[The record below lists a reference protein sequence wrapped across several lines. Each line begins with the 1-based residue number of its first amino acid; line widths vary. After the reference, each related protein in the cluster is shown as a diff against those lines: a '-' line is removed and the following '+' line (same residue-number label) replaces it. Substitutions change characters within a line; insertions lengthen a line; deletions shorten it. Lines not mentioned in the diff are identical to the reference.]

1 MDFDLSREHQALR
14 KFVREFAEEV
24 VKPAA
29 RQADR
34 TSQPPQDVIR
44 QAGEIGLFGVPFPRE
59 YGGLGAGETGYCILM
74 EELGRVDTSF
84 ATIIGAH
91 IGIGAMAIYLG
102 GTKRTREKYLPD
114 LCSGKKIAAFALTEP
129 QAGSDAASIKLRAT
143 KEGDSYILDGSKMW
157 ITNGPMASTMAI
169 LAVTDPALGARG
181 GATAFVI
188 ETRDDAGNPTDGFTP
203 GKFEHKMGLHGSPTS
218 AISFD
223 NFRVPAENILGQTGL
238 GFVVFMQTLDI
249 GRVTLGAATLGGA
262 QSALQ
267 QSLEWAA
274 LRSTFGKPLAHS
286 QTIQFM
292 VADMAAEVEALR
304 SLVYRTAW
312 LVDNNKPFIKEAG
325 MCKLLGS
332 EIASRCVD
340 RAVQIHGALGYSR
353 DTFIERGFRDSRIA
367 EIFEGTN
374 EIQRILIAEQMFRE
388 VGVKIR
394 P

>member
-1 MDFDLSREHQALR
+1 MDFELSREHRALR
-14 KFVREFAEEV
+14 KLVREFAEEEV
-24 VKPAA
+24 RPIA
-29 RQADR
+29 READR
-34 TSQPPQDVIR
+34 ISQPPWEAIKK
-44 QAGEIGLFGVPFPRE
+44 AAAIGLLGVPFPRE

-84 ATIIGAH
+84 ATIVGAH

-102 GTKRTREKYLPD
+102 GNQRLREKYLPD
-114 LCSGKKIAAFALTEP
+114 LCSGKKLAAFALTEP

-143 KEGDSYILDGSKMW
+143 KEGDSYMLDGEKMW
-157 ITNGPMASTMAI
+157 ITNGPIASVMSV

-181 GATAFVI
+181 GVTAFVI
-188 ETRDDAGNPTDGFTP
+188 ETRDEAGQPIQGFTP

-218 AISFD
+218 AIVFD
-223 NFRVPAENILGQTGL
+223 NFRVPAENVLGQVGL

-249 GRVTLGAATLGGA
+249 GRVSLGAATLGGA
-262 QSALQ
+262 QASLQ
-267 QSLEWAA
+267 HAIEWAA
-274 LRSTFGKPLAHS
+274 LRTQFGKPLAHS
-286 QTIQFM
+286 QSIQFM
-292 VADMAAEVEALR
+292 VADMAAEIESLR

-312 LVDNNKPFIKEAG
+312 LVDNHQPFIKEAG

-332 EIASRCVD
+332 EIASRCID
-340 RAVQIHGALGYSR
+340 RAVQIYGALGYSR
-353 DTFIERGFRDSRIA
+353 DTLVERGSRYGRIT

-374 EIQRILIAEQMFRE
+374 EIQRILIAEQLFRE

>member
-14 KFVREFAEEV
+14 KLVREFAEEV

>member
-1 MDFDLSREHQALR
+1 MDFELSREHQALR
-14 KFVREFAEEV
+14 RLIREFAEEELR
-24 VKPAA
+24 PAT

-34 TSQPPQDVIR
+34 SAQPPMEVLKK
-44 QAGEIGLFGVPFPRE
+44 AAEIGLLGVPFPRE

-91 IGIGAMAIYLG
+91 IGIGSMAIYLG
-102 GTKRTREKYLPD
+102 GNQRLREKYLPD
-114 LCSGKKIAAFALTEP
+114 LCSGKKIAAFALTEE

-157 ITNGPMASTMAI
+157 ITNGPMAHVMSI
-169 LAVTDPALGARG
+169 LAVTDPSLGARG

-188 ETRDDAGNPTDGFTP
+188 ETRDGDGSPAEGFTP
-203 GKFEHKMGLHGSPTS
+203 GKYEHKMGLHGSSTS

-223 NFRVPAENILGQTGL
+223 NFRVPAENVLGQVGL

-249 GRVTLGAATLGGA
+249 GRASLGAATLGGA
-262 QSALQ
+262 QASLRQ
-267 QSLEWAA
+267 LLEWAA
-274 LRSTFGKPLAHS
+274 MREQFGRPLAHAQS
-286 QTIQFM
+286 IQFM

-312 LVDNNKPFIKEAG
+312 LIDNQKPFIKEAG

-340 RAVQIHGALGYSR
+340 RATQVMGALGYSR
-353 DTFIERGFRDSRIA
+353 DVHIERGFRDARIA

-374 EIQRILIAEQMFRE
+374 EIQRILIAEQLFRE

>member
-14 KFVREFAEEV
+14 KLVREFAEEV

-34 TSQPPQDVIR
+34 TSQPPWDVIK

-74 EELGRVDTSF
+74 EELGRIDTSF

-102 GTKRTREKYLPD
+102 GTKHVREKYLPD

-157 ITNGPMASTMAI
+157 ITNGPLASTMAI

-188 ETRDDAGNPTDGFTP
+188 ETRDEKGNPTEGFTP

-274 LRSTFGKPLAHS
+274 LRTTFGKALAHS

>member
-1 MDFDLSREHQALR
+1 MDFELSREHQALR
-14 KFVREFAEEV
+14 KLVREFAEEELR
-24 VKPAA
+24 PAA

-34 TSQPPQDVIR
+34 ASQPPWDVIEK
-44 QAGEIGLFGVPFPRE
+44 AADIGLLGVPFPRE
-59 YGGLGAGETGYCILM
+59 YGGMGAGETGYCILM

-84 ATIIGAH
+84 TTIIGAH

-102 GTKRTREKYLPD
+102 GNKLIREKYLPD
-114 LCSGKKIAAFALTEP
+114 LCSGKKLAAFALTEP

-143 KEGDSYILDGSKMW
+143 KEGDSYILDGQKMW
-157 ITNGPMASTMAI
+157 ITNGPLASTMAI

-188 ETRDDAGNPTDGFTP
+188 ETRDGHRAPIEGFVP

-223 NFRVPAENILGQTGL
+223 NFRVPQENVLGQVGL

-262 QSALQ
+262 QASLQ
-267 QSLEWAA
+267 QALEWAA
-274 LRSTFGKPLAHS
+274 LRTQFGRPLAHAQS
-286 QTIQFM
+286 IQFM

-312 LVDNNKPFIKEAG
+312 LVDNDKPFIKEAG

-332 EIASRCVD
+332 EIASRCID

-353 DTFIERGFRDSRIA
+353 DTHVERGFRDARIA

-388 VGVKIR
+388 VGVRIR